1 MHSPRRQGRNPQA
14 GITLVELLISMIIMS
29 IVTTMLIG
37 AWISLQ
43 RAYATTSAKNTATAN
58 ARFAL
63 DRISSEI
70 RSAQGMTFTPSPSP
84 STSTPFYPGATIPY
98 RCDANDCVFY
108 SAYNNPLAA
117 GSSGQ
122 FGRGQLL
129 LTAIWLDTQGSQAQK
144 TLWWERD
151 TTGNGLGDPGN
162 RKIKLASNVVNT
174 AAVINKPIFTY
185 NVLDSSGNIIQTA
198 SLTSANVTATS
209 TSANVASLVSV
220 QIEVITDANLLHT
233 PTFVD
238 LLTTVEPRN
247 LSSHQ

>member
-1 MHSPRRQGRNPQA
+1 MHPPRRQGRNPQA

-43 RAYATTSAKNTATAN
+43 RAYATTSAKNNATAN

-144 TLWWERD
+144 TLWWERN
-151 TTGNGLGDPGN
+151 TSGNGLGDPGN
-162 RKIKLASNVVNT
+162 RKIKLATNVVNS
-174 AAVINKPIFTY
+174 AAAINRPIFTY
-185 NVLDSSGNIIQTA
+185 MVRNSTTGLPSPA
-198 SLTSANVTATS
+198 ATLG
-209 TSANVASLVSV
+209 TANVASLLSV
-220 QIEVITDANLLHT
+220 QIELVADANLKHT
-233 PTFVD
+233 PTYVD

>member
-1 MHSPRRQGRNPQA
+1 MHPPRRQGRNPQA

-151 TTGNGLGDPGN
+151 TSGNGLGDPGN
-162 RKIKLASNVVNT
+162 RKIKLATNVVNT
-174 AAVINKPIFTY
+174 ALTGKPIFTY
-185 NVLDSSGNIIQTA
+185 YLRSTYLPVTTLPLGATDA
-198 SLTSANVTATS
+198 ANV
-209 TSANVASLVSV
+209 VSV
-220 QIEVITDANLLHT
+220 QVDIIVDANLSHT
-233 PTFVD
+233 PTYID
-238 LLTTVEPRN
+238 LMTTVEPRN
-247 LSSHQ
+247 PGSQ

>member
-144 TLWWERD
+144 TLWWERN
-151 TTGNGLGDPGN
+151 TSGNGLGDPGN
-162 RKIKLASNVVNT
+162 KKIKLASNVVNMSLS
-174 AAVINKPIFTY
+174 NKPIFTY
-185 NVLDSSGNIIQTA
+185 MLRSGSVA
-198 SLTSANVTATS
+198 STLPLGATDAANV
-209 TSANVASLVSV
+209 VSV
-220 QIEVITDANLLHT
+220 QVDIIVDANLSHT
-233 PTFVD
+233 PTYID
-238 LLTTVEPRN
+238 LMTTVEPRN
-247 LSSHQ
+247 PGSQ